1 MGMNLEVIERMKSV
15 GMDGKGLQGKE
26 WEEFR
31 SKEMGK
37 DGIKK
42 EGIEFDQKGWKG
54 KKWK

>member
-1 MGMNLEVIERMKSV
+1 MTRDRRGWVGIGRMY
-15 GMDGKGLQGKE
+15 GKGLQGKE